1 MNIEYRPN
9 FPSGTTEEDIYLDGQ
24 KIGYVRTHNTH
35 EENEYRCHAAI
46 NIDGGLSSSLIQ
58 GHGATKEAAI
68 VAAIKRGREDFTRAL
83 ISIDELERKL
93 QLTPT
98 PDPAPASAGGCG
110 DPE

>member
-1 MNIEYRPN
+1 MEGERVFGMRALLILTDDQIQP
-9 FPSGTTEEDIYLDGQ
+9 
-24 KIGYVRTHNTH
+24 H
-35 EENEYRCHAAI
+35 ETVE
-46 NIDGGLSSSLIQ
+46 
-58 GHGATKEAAI
+58 TF
-68 VAAIKRGREDFTRAL
+68 IKRGREDFTRAL